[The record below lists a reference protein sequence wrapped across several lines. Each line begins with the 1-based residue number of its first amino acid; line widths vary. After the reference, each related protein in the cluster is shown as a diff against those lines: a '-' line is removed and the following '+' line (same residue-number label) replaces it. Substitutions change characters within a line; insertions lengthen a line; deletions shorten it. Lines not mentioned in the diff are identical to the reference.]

1 MEFSVKAMERL
12 RKDFFL
18 FFFGEGRG
26 KRMWEEFHWVK
37 FVLSLFTNDTFP
49 S

>member
-26 KRMWEEFHWVK
+26 EEFHWVK